1 MKRPVRL
8 IRGVGGGALE
18 FVHDQMH
25 AFLAARWFA
34 QDGLSVPELE
44 RMVVGS
50 TIWMQAPDAR
60 RTLWGFAAGL

>member
-1 MKRPVRL
+1 
-8 IRGVGGGALE
+8 
-18 FVHDQMH
+18 MH

-50 TIWMQAPDAR
+50 SIWMQAPDAR